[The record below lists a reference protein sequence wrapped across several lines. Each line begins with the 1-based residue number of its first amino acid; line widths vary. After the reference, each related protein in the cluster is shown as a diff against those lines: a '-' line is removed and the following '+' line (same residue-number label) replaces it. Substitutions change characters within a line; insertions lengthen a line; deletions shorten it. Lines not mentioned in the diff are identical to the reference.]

1 MSLKNPLRPLDDTPK
16 NRKRLESLSQNQW
29 DDLSNAQKLSRI
41 ALCKK
46 IGDFS
51 LIKFEYDLEQI
62 IKNYNI
68 DKNASRDRNKQNS
81 EVTIRKLEED
91 LKTHQVEHEEL
102 MDDMEEVKL
111 ERKKYKNELK
121 LSEHKIKKLENEIK
135 KLNTITQEK
144 SNSSNEDIDL
154 LNIKLK
160 DSEAK
165 IDTLK
170 AKISREKCKEYKT
183 FESEYLDCKSL
194 LEEKDNEIKLL
205 KAKLSNITTILSEV
219 KVFCWDKFQELS
231 DEINQ

>member
-1 MSLKNPLRPLDDTPK
+1 MSLKNPLRPLDDTSK
-16 NRKRLESLSQNQW
+16 NRKRLESLSQSQW

-81 EVTIRKLEED
+81 EETIKKLEEN

-165 IDTLK
+165 IYTLK

-183 FESEYLDCKSL
+183 FESEYLECKSL

>member
-16 NRKRLESLSQNQW
+16 NRKRLESLSQSQW